1 MAYNC
6 DHLFEEDDNFSV
18 CSQCGLETICMP
30 TSVDNLNNSCY
41 SVRLPDDDLNKYLVD
56 VPVSLR
62 KIIITVFENLLEKNN
77 LRGEGKKALL
87 SACYMYILLEN
98 GTILTYKDACTKFN
112 VERKKFSEGKQLFLT
127 HHPKYRTLE
136 RKSSE
141 YVEKL
146 FELLFSKFDLSD
158 QVLLDVKEK
167 CQEVDNDL
175 KFVNFNPHSVCACVI
190 FKTLEEKG
198 INHIKKNAFIKIV
211 GMSDVSVQ
219 KILHV
224 LEKTKKGK
232 KSL

>member
-1 MAYNC
+1 MVLNC

-18 CSQCGLETICMP
+18 CNRCGLETICMP
-30 TSVDNLNNSCY
+30 TAVDNLSNSCY
-41 SVRLPDDDLNKYLVD
+41 SVRLPHDELNKYLAD
-56 VPVSLR
+56 LSDPLR
-62 KIIITVFENLLEKNN
+62 KKIITVFESLLEKNN

-127 HHPKYRTLE
+127 HYPKYRTLE
-136 RKSSE
+136 KKSSE

-146 FELLFSKFDLSD
+146 FELFGKFNLSN
-158 QVLLDVKEK
+158 QVLLDVKER
-167 CQEVDNDL
+167 CYEVDNDL
-175 KFVNFNPHSVCACVI
+175 QFVNFNPHSVCACVI

-198 INHIKKNAFIKIV
+198 IHHIKKNCFIKMV

-219 KILHV
+219 KILQV
-224 LEKTKKGK
+224 LDKKK
-232 KSL
+232 YS